1 MADADHTD
9 DRRESADRT
18 RGNSDTAEWVATSTL
33 RIVLA
38 VVGLFVLLFGL
49 SMAMGVDLI
58 GALADRLQT
67 EIVQWLL
74 VALVGLLLVIV
85 AVRGFGAATAD

>member
-9 DRRESADRT
+9 DRRESADRN
-18 RGNSDTAEWVATSTL
+18 RSSSDTGEWLATSTL

-58 GALADRLQT
+58 GMLADLLGT
-67 EIVQWLL
+67 ELAQWLL